1 MYSIL
6 HGLIVLKILTE
17 ISLEIAFVIWQF
29 GNIIIICINNHLDKL
44 IYFVCIHISMLK
56 IDNDR
61 LILYDHI
68 K

>member
-44 IYFVCIHISMLK
+44 IYFVCINISMLK